1 MQCPKISHTDASTGR
16 LDRSCCSVPSGRT
29 AAAASWHSTRL
40 LGRNLQNRI
49 SSEGATAVGTEYP
62 SLAGTR
68 PFLLMQLHTRQLVT
82 TGARMHCSCL
92 HAALA
97 ECCTEC
103 VRLGGAMLSDT
114 LQQQQ
119 LHNTAALLS
128 RYRCPEA
135 RANTARHI

>member
-1 MQCPKISHTDASTGR
+1 MQT
-16 LDRSCCSVPSGRT
+16 
-29 AAAASWHSTRL
+29 
-40 LGRNLQNRI
+40 
-49 SSEGATAVGTEYP
+49 
-62 SLAGTR
+62 
-68 PFLLMQLHTRQLVT
+68 LHTQQLIT

-119 LHNTAALLS
+119 FHNTQAATLLS
-128 RYRCPEA
+128 RYRCPDYHKLPDNYSCKLNNELGGMVA
-135 RANTARHI
+135 